1 LALQPSARSA
11 TRAPLHLNS
20 KTSKETT
27 KMKRTV
33 TLLGIALCV
42 ASLAQ
47 AAPGGPKTQQAETV
61 GQFIANLAAAVTG
74 EPQTIR
80 AAQDT
85 LRRLGSTGQ
94 FDPSAA
100 LTEGFVAR
108 MASDLGVNM
117 APGSNASTPVSPAR
131 STAIVGRLAAFLEA
145 KPVYTTDG
153 LPNSCLSSSNRGE
166 CVNCCKDA
174 GGQANQCAHFC
185 HSNVPPPPSDG
196 EPQP

>member
-1 LALQPSARSA
+1 M
-11 TRAPLHLNS
+11 
-20 KTSKETT
+20 
-27 KMKRTV
+27 MKRTV

-47 AAPGGPKTQQAETV
+47 AAPGGPNTQQAETV

-80 AAQDT
+80 SAQDT
-85 LRRLGSTGQ
+85 LRRLGSTGD
-94 FDPSAA
+94 FNASAA

-108 MASDLGVNM
+108 MASDLGVNV
-117 APGSNASTPVSPAR
+117 AAGADVSTPVSPAR
-131 STAIVGRLAAFLEA
+131 SKAIVGRLAAYIEA

-153 LPNSCLSSSNRGE
+153 LPTQCLSSSNRGE
-166 CVNCCKDA
+166 CVNCCKSTGA
-174 GGQANQCAHFC
+174 AANQCAHFC
-185 HSNVPPPPSDG
+185 VANIPAPPSEE

>member
-1 LALQPSARSA
+1 
-11 TRAPLHLNS
+11 
-20 KTSKETT
+20 
-27 KMKRTV
+27 MKRTV
-33 TLLGIALCV
+33 TLMGIALCV

-47 AAPGGPKTQQAETV
+47 AAPAGPRTQQAQTV

-80 AAQDT
+80 SAQDT
-85 LRRLGSTGQ
+85 LRRLGSTGD
-94 FDPSAA
+94 FNASAA
-100 LTEGFVAR
+100 LTEGFVVR
-108 MASDLGVNM
+108 MASDLGVNI
-117 APGSNASTPVSPAR
+117 APGSNASTTVSPAQ
-131 STAIVGRLAAFLEA
+131 STAIVGRLAAYLEA

-153 LPNSCLSSSNRGE
+153 LPNACLSSSNRGE